1 MEPDWWKT
9 YFDRDYMDIHADRP
23 YRNTEEEVN
32 LLRSI
37 LGPAVGR
44 RLLDASC
51 GYGRH
56 SIPLAGDGW
65 RVVGFDQSEKLLSLA
80 VENAN
85 VLVTEHR
92 PKWVRGDLRTAVFS
106 ESFDAAISM
115 FTSIGYCARE
125 SDNVAILESIH
136 DSLAPGGVFV
146 LDLANRDFL
155 TQYPL
160 ALRNWWRRDK
170 DFILEETK
178 FDIATSVATTKNVLI
193 RGDSMKESAFRVR
206 LYSFHEIACY
216 MNETGFEVQRVYGG
230 YGAQPF
236 TPTSH
241 RMIVAARKNP

>member
-1 MEPDWWKT
+1 MEPNWWKT

-37 LGPAVGR
+37 LGPAEGR
-44 RLLDASC
+44 WLLDACC

-56 SIPLAGDGW
+56 SIPLAGEGW
-65 RVVGFDQSEKLLSLA
+65 RVVGLDQSDGLLNLA
-80 VENAN
+80 VRNASE
-85 VLVTEHR
+85 LPLEKR
-92 PKWVRGDLRTAVFS
+92 PFWVRGDLRTTVF
-106 ESFDAAISM
+106 EGAFDSAISM
-115 FTSIGYCARE
+115 FTSIGYCERE
-125 SDNVAILESIH
+125 SDNFATIRSIH
-136 DSLAPGGVFV
+136 AALAPGGVFT

-178 FDIATSVATTKNVLI
+178 FDVATSVATTKNILI
-193 RGDSMKESAFRVR
+193 RGDAVRESAFRVR
-206 LYSFHEIACY
+206 LYSFHEIAAY
-216 MNETGFEVQRVYGG
+216 LNKAGFEIERAFGG

-241 RMIVAARKNP
+241 RMIVVARKSK